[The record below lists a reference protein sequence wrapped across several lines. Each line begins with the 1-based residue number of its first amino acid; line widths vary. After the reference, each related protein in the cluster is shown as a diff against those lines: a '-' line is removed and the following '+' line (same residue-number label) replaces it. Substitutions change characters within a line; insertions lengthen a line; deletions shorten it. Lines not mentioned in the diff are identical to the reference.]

1 MERSY
6 LLPDGSVGTN
16 DVAVPGRSA
25 HHPGVTLGG
34 VIYGDRD
41 NSTVSAPRG
50 IKLFSGGRSGR
61 CRLPGQISPRA
72 SPSRTASAL
81 ELTSSLR

>member
-41 NSTVSAPRG
+41 NSTVPAPRG
-50 IKLFSGGRSGR
+50 IKLLSGGRSGR
-61 CRLPGQISPRA
+61 CRLPGQISPWA